1 MGAGLAAPA
10 YRLCREAA
18 LPCDYNQ
25 PNALLGQQVSRLGAG
40 WNATRRDRT
49 SGFLSLALLRT
60 QEEAIGLAGELTVPV
75 SGRFAGR
82 LMAHTGGLDGHNV
95 YGFAAGGRYLFGS
108 GRDVRA
114 GRGTAGEPRL
124 PEHRRPGRSAI
135 AGRWAE

>member
-124 PEHRRPGRSAI
+124 PEH
-135 AGRWAE
+135 